1 MKKII
6 GILIAIAG
14 IALGIYV
21 GVWLMF
27 IGGIVQIVNSINPV
41 NGLGIAL
48 GIARIIFWE
57 VGGLIAW
64 LGIAIGSVIGLKD

>member
-1 MKKII
+1 MKKVI
-6 GILIAIAG
+6 GILMAIVG

-27 IGGIVQIVNSINPV
+27 VGGIVQIINSINPT

-48 GIARIIFWE
+48 GIVRIVFCE
-57 VGGLIAW
+57 VGVLIAW

>member
-27 IGGIVQIVNSINPV
+27 IGGIVQIVNSINPT

-48 GIARIIFWE
+48 GIVRIVFCE

-64 LGIAIGSVIGLKD
+64 LGIAIGLGIGLED

>member
-27 IGGIVQIVNSINPV
+27 IGGIVQIVNSINPTNV
-41 NGLGIAL
+41 LGIAL
-48 GIARIIFWE
+48 GIVRIVFCE

-64 LGIAIGSVIGLKD
+64 LGIAIGLGIGLED

>member
-1 MKKII
+1 MKRII

-27 IGGIVQIVNSINPV
+27 IGGIVQIVNSINPT

-48 GIARIIFWE
+48 GIVRIVFCE

-64 LGIAIGSVIGLKD
+64 LGIAIGLGIGLED

>member
-27 IGGIVQIVNSINPV
+27 IGGIVQIVNSINPL
-41 NGLGIAL
+41 NGLGIAT
-48 GIARIIFWE
+48 IIFCE

-64 LGIAIGSVIGLKD
+64 LGIAIGLGIGLED

>member
-1 MKKII
+1 MKKVI
-6 GILIAIAG
+6 GILMAIVG

-27 IGGIVQIVNSINPV
+27 VGGIVQIINSINPT

-48 GIARIIFWE
+48 GIVRIVFYE
-57 VGGLIAW
+57 VGVLIAW
-64 LGIAIGSVIGLKD
+64 LGIAIGSVIGLED

>member
-1 MKKII
+1 MKKVI
-6 GILIAIAG
+6 GILIAIVG

-27 IGGIVQIVNSINPV
+27 VGGIVQMINSINPI

-48 GIARIIFWE
+48 GIARIIFCE

-64 LGIAIGSVIGLKD
+64 LGIAIGSVIGLED

>member
-6 GILIAIAG
+6 GILIAIVG

-27 IGGIVQIVNSINPV
+27 VGGIVQIVNSINPI

-48 GIARIIFWE
+48 GIARIVFCE

-64 LGIAIGSVIGLKD
+64 LGIAIGSGIGLEY

>member
-6 GILIAIAG
+6 GILIATVG

-27 IGGIVQIVNSINPV
+27 VGGIVQIINSINPT

-48 GIARIIFWE
+48 GIVRIVFCE

-64 LGIAIGSVIGLKD
+64 LGIAIGSVIGLED

>member
-6 GILIAIAG
+6 GILIAIIG

-27 IGGIVQIVNSINPV
+27 IGGITQIISSINPL

-48 GIARIIFWE
+48 GIARIIFCE
-57 VGGLIAW
+57 VGGLVAW
-64 LGIAIGSVIGLKD
+64 LGIVIGSAIGLDD

>member
-1 MKKII
+1 MKKVI
-6 GILIAIAG
+6 GILMAIVG

-27 IGGIVQIVNSINPV
+27 VGGIVQIINSINPT

-48 GIARIIFWE
+48 GIVRIVFCE
-57 VGGLIAW
+57 VGVLIAW
-64 LGIAIGSVIGLKD
+64 LGIAIGSVIGLEY

>member
-6 GILIAIAG
+6 GILIVIVG

-21 GVWLMF
+21 GAWLMF
-27 IGGIVQIVNSINPV
+27 IGGITQIVNSINPV

-48 GIARIIFWE
+48 GIERIVFCEI
-57 VGGLIAW
+57 GGFIAW
-64 LGIAIGSVIGLKD
+64 LGVAIGSAIGLSD